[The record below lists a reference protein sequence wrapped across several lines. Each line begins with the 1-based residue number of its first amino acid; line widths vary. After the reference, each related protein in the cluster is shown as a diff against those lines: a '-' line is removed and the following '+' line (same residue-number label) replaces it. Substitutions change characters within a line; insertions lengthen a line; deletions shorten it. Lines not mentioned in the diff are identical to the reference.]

1 MPIDKAFL
9 DKRIAA
15 AKKEIVALETGISEI
30 AAGMQQYTLDTGQT
44 RQTVTKA
51 NLGSMRL
58 QLNSAMNRL
67 SMLCQ
72 RRDGTSTFNA
82 RGVGRARFGQGRRV

>member
-1 MPIDKAFL
+1 MPITKAFL
-9 DKRIAA
+9 DDRIAA
-15 AKKEIVALETGISEI
+15 AKKEIVALE
-30 AAGMQQYTLDTGQT
+30 AAILAVAGGMQQYTLDTGQT

-58 QLNSAMNRL
+58 QLDSALNRL

-82 RGVGRARFGQGRRV
+82 RGVGRARFGQGRRI